1 MHQIIVDPELTHELE
16 APQTLDDQMTP
27 NVPVTAD
34 ASSLESL
41 RLAGE
46 TTGHRGLT
54 TTEAQ
59 RRLRQFGPNAVVEE
73 KAHPVKDFLKR
84 FWAPIPWLLEGT
96 IIIQLFLHETV
107 EAAVIGGLLILNA
120 TISLVQEGRAQKA
133 LALLRQQLRVQARVR
148 REGAWM
154 TLPAED
160 LVPGDMIH
168 LRQGSIVPAD
178 VMLEEGA
185 LLVDQSALTGES
197 AAVSVQRGKTTYA
210 GSIVRGGEANG
221 EITATG
227 THTFFGKT
235 AELVRTAGAANRQE
249 HEIVAVV
256 RNLFVVNATTVV
268 IVVGFAHSQGM
279 SLGFI
284 LPLLLSILLA
294 SIPVALPATFTLA
307 AALGSVELSRRG
319 VLITRLSALHD
330 IASMTVLCSD
340 KTGTLTRNEATV
352 NALWPAPGFSEKDL
366 LTAAAL
372 ASDPA
377 GQDPVDGAVVKAAA
391 DRGWRDGEL
400 ERIAFQPFDPATKRA
415 EAVYRDAHGSHRY
428 LKGAPAVIAKLAAAS
443 ESLWQSPAADIV
455 SRGQRVIG
463 VAAGEGSELRLVG
476 LLGLEDAVRDDSKEV
491 VHAIQDAGVRVVMVT
506 GDNAITASSV
516 AQQVGIPGGVC
527 PSEQLHG
534 HDTGETLDCGVFAGV
549 FPEDKFKLVRR
560 FQRRGEVVGMSG
572 DGVNDA
578 PALRQAEAGIAV
590 ANATDVAKAAAAMVL
605 TRPGLDGVVPAIET
619 SRRVFQRIITYTL
632 NMLIKKIEM
641 MALLVIGFLVTWHKP
656 LTPMLMVLILFLND
670 FLTMSLATDRM
681 EFSRRPNHWN
691 TRSILKAA
699 VVLAACKLA
708 FSLGVFLLGFYAL
721 HLDMRHLQTL
731 MFATLI
737 FSSQA
742 GVYLLR
748 ERGHFWQSRPSRF
761 LVMSSVLGLGVT
773 ATLALVGILMPA
785 ISPLLLLILFGVGLL
800 YFACLDWLKLWLF
813 AELDLR

>member
-1 MHQIIVDPELTHELE
+1 MTPDSPIGSHELAQE
-16 APQTLDDQMTP
+16 HAPP
-27 NVPVTAD
+27 AAAD
-34 ASSLESL
+34 L
-41 RLAGE
+41 
-46 TTGHRGLT
+46 HRGLT
-54 TTEAQ
+54 SAEAQ
-59 RRLRQFGPNAVVEE
+59 TRLKQLGPNAVVEE
-73 KAHPVKDFLKR
+73 KPHPVKNLLKR
-84 FWAPIPWLLEGT
+84 FWAPIPWLLEAT
-96 IIIQLFLHETV
+96 IIIQLFLHEAV
-107 EAAVIGGLLILNA
+107 EAAVIGGLLVLNA

-148 REGAWM
+148 RDGVWA
-154 TLPAED
+154 TFPAED
-160 LVPGDMIH
+160 LVPGDLIH

-178 VMLEEGA
+178 VKLEEGA

-197 AAVSVQRGKTTYA
+197 AAVSVPPGKTTYA
-210 GSIVRGGEANG
+210 GSMVRGGEANG

-227 THTFFGKT
+227 AHTFFGKT

-352 NALWPAPGFSEKDL
+352 NALWPAPGFSDRDL
-366 LTAAAL
+366 LVAAAL

-391 DRGWRDGEL
+391 DRGWRDGQL
-400 ERIAFQPFDPATKRA
+400 ERVAFQPFDPATKRA
-415 EAVYRDAHGSHRY
+415 EAVYRDAQGTRRY
-428 LKGAPAVIAKLAAAS
+428 TKGAPAVVAKLAGALDT
-443 ESLWQSPAADIV
+443 LWQSPAAEIV
-455 SRGQRVIG
+455 SRGQRVIA
-463 VAAGEGSELRLVG
+463 VAEGQGSELHLMG
-476 LLGLEDAVRDDSKEV
+476 LLGLEDAVRDDSKSV
-491 VHAIQDAGVRVVMVT
+491 VSQIQEAGVRIVMVT
-506 GDNAITASSV
+506 GDNAITAKAV
-516 AQQVGIPGGVC
+516 AQQVGIAGGVC
-527 PSEQLHG
+527 PPEQLHG

-578 PALRQAEAGIAV
+578 PALRQAEAGVAV

-605 TRPGLDGVVPAIET
+605 TQPGLSGVVPAIET

-632 NMLIKKIEM
+632 NMLVKKIEM

-681 EFSRRPNHWN
+681 EFSLQPNRWN
-691 TRSILKAA
+691 TRGILKAA
-699 VVLAACKLA
+699 IILAGWKLA
-708 FSLGVFLLGFYAL
+708 FSLGVFLFGFYLL
-721 HLDMRHLQTL
+721 HLDMPHLQTL
-731 MFATLI
+731 TFVTLI

-748 ERGHFWQSRPSRF
+748 ERGHFWKSRPSRF

-773 ATLALVGILMPA
+773 ATLALVGVLMPA
-785 ISPLLLLILFGVGLL
+785 ISPVLLFSVVAAGLV
-800 YFACLDWLKLWLF
+800 YFACLDWFKLWLF
-813 AELDLR
+813 ARLALR